1 MSISRRDLYAAGE
14 PLGDGATRAKVGGGV
29 VCGFGGDSSS
39 TSKNETNN
47 YDNRTAV
54 QGGLGIAGSSGN
66 TINVTDGG
74 IVDRALDSV
83 DMANAAAADGWTKLL
98 NAGESLIGQT
108 QKHVADAYAQAQSNV
123 SGTIDNRTLIVLGV
137 AGAAALAFMNRK
149 G

>member
-39 TSKNETNN
+39 ASTSTTNN
-47 YDNRTAV
+47 FDNRTAV

-98 NAGESLIGQT
+98 SAGESLIGQT

-123 SGTIDNRTLIVLGV
+123 SGTIDNRTLIVLVV